1 MEVSRRMGL
10 KFALATVFASTIP
23 IIARA
28 QDAPQENAASS
39 FAYPVDGGQVVFH
52 PVDHASMAVETPGGV
67 IYVDPVGG
75 APAYANLPAPALIL
89 ITHEH
94 GDHFDLPTLE
104 ALPEVRI
111 IANQAVFDKLP
122 AEMQTRATAMA
133 NGSSAEVLG
142 LTIEAVPA
150 YNLTEDRLQYHPKGR
165 DNGYI
170 LTIGG
175 KRFYI
180 AGDTEDTPE
189 MRAKFLSTIPIGRFS
204 TPEDLGNAA
213 CFLASDEASMITGV
227 AMEVDGGRCI

>member
-1 MEVSRRMGL
+1 M
-10 KFALATVFASTIP
+10 TTIVA
-23 IIARA
+23 IHI
-28 QDAPQENAASS
+28 
-39 FAYPVDGGQVVFH
+39 
-52 PVDHASMAVETPGGV
+52 

-104 ALPEVRI
+104 ALPAVRI

-122 AEMQTRATAMA
+122 AEMQARATAMA

-189 MRAKFLSTIPIGRFS
+189 MRALEGIEVAFLPMNLPYAMTV
-204 TPEDLGNAA
+204 EQAA
-213 CFLASDEASMITGV
+213 DAVIAFNPVVAFPYHHRDSDVQEFARLVESSEASSLVVIANWYPAG
-227 AMEVDGGRCI
+227 ENQD